1 MFYYFYKLVFNIN
14 PKKFDLNS
22 IRFLI
27 KKIRFNVKI
36 SNSIHFRTYY
46 IKDSIRSQMFDSH
59 TSTSNLLSSGNNSA
73 RKKCIMP
80 LALLCTFKLEM
91 AIDKLYEMK
100 NEKN

>member
-59 TSTSNLLSSGNNSA
+59 TSTSNLLSSG
-73 RKKCIMP
+73 KKMHHATGFT
-80 LALLCTFKLEM
+80 LHFQTR
-91 AIDKLYEMK
+91 
-100 NEKN
+100 NGN